1 MRSCKAFKVH
11 FLLWE
16 KSELTVVA
24 KPVGN
29 RNCGGLLV
37 FVVVVLWLLQFVSK
51 MLFLNLYFSVDF
63 FHSFFF
69 FF

>member
-16 KSELTVVA
+16 KSELTVMA

-29 RNCGGLLV
+29 RNCGLLV
-37 FVVVVLWLLQFVSK
+37 VVVVLWLLQFVSK
-51 MLFLNLYFSVDF
+51 MLFLNFYFSVDF